1 VPRSLII
8 AVLLFL
14 PGIFFRTAT
23 AQTCEVTV
31 PATIVDAQTGIF
43 IPSITPAMLHA
54 KIGKSFFP
62 VSSVER
68 IKTFRILLLLD
79 ASGSMTYD
87 SSHDPKVDTVQR
99 IKELLDENLWAL
111 PPGLEVGFG
120 LFNKVAVFGNEFTLD
135 PGRLHHLI
143 PETTARL
150 KRPGNGP
157 TAILDAI
164 HEALSQFGSVR
175 PGDTI
180 LLITDGGENGSKKVL
195 ERNLAKELS
204 RKGVRLFVVL
214 VLDRFSWLEQ
224 RNINLADLAERS
236 GGAVHTINSA
246 FSTRADKESLALLKQ
261 DLDRL
266 WKEQVLSAYL
276 LHFNMPADERREHK
290 WILAVDPAA
299 NGQKKVAAGY
309 PSRLEPCPV
318 NTAVH

>member
-1 VPRSLII
+1 MPRSAII

-14 PGIFFRTAT
+14 PLLSFQTAA
-23 AQTCEVTV
+23 AQTCEVAV
-31 PATIVDAQTGIF
+31 PATIVDAQTGTF
-43 IPSITPAMLHA
+43 IPSITPAMLHV

-99 IKELLDENLWAL
+99 LKEFLDENLWNL

-120 LFNKVAVFGNEFTLD
+120 LFNKVAVFGNEFTPD
-135 PGRLHHLI
+135 PERLHHLI

-150 KRPGNGP
+150 KRPGNGA

-180 LLITDGGENGSKKVL
+180 LLITDGGENDSKKVL
-195 ERNLAKELS
+195 GKNLAKELS
-204 RKGVRLFVVL
+204 QKGVRLFVVL
-214 VLDRFSWLEQ
+214 VLDRLSWLEQ
-224 RNINLADLAERS
+224 RDINLADLAERS
-236 GGAVHTINSA
+236 GGAVHTVNSA
-246 FSTRADKESLALLKQ
+246 TSLRTDKSLALVKQ

-276 LHFNMPADERREHK
+276 LHFNMPAGERKEQK
-290 WILAVDPAA
+290 WILAIDPAA
-299 NGQKKVAAGY
+299 NGKKKMAAGY
-309 PSRLEPCPV
+309 PSHLQPCAV
-318 NTAVH
+318 NIAVR